1 MESSNS
7 DPPSLKLLSFSPLLL
22 VTGAG
27 SHGLLSIRRDAL
39 LSILLKPIVVELGAV
54 VLCQAVGLPL
64 LSKLGVIL
72 RRFRAQGS
80 IVLPHTHH
88 LLAATRGLRT
98 VLGRRF
104 PPAARRIVAR
114 QARAVT
120 SRTGKAWKSFGH
132 VYKQTSLSK
141 IVNRSK
147 KLLKVFVVHHDLHD
161 EDEAEE

>member
-1 MESSNS
+1 
-7 DPPSLKLLSFSPLLL
+7 
-22 VTGAG
+22 V
-27 SHGLLSIRRDAL
+27 

-72 RRFRAQGS
+72 RRVRTQGAF
-80 IVLPHTHH
+80 VLPHGHH

-98 VLGRRF
+98 VLARRF

-114 QARAVT
+114 QARVVST
-120 SRTGKAWKSFGH
+120 RTGQAWKTFGH

-161 EDEAEE
+161 DEEE